1 MRFKKV
7 ILAIISVAYTLVLV
21 HNLTP
26 HRHSNSQNE
35 LNSETGPLNNWF
47 NFIFGNEHEK
57 SVQDEDHLTKFILSE
72 NDDCDE
78 LSTVFQCDN
87 NDFLD
92 SYFSVFFNSDVV
104 ADYKLLT
111 ANIFLASG
119 IIRSFCSYS
128 AQISGRAPPVSTII

>member
-26 HRHSNSQNE
+26 HRHSNTQNE
-35 LNSETGPLNNWF
+35 LNSESGPLNNWF

-57 SVQDEDHLTKFILSE
+57 SVQDEDHLSKFLLSDNE
-72 NDDCDE
+72 NCDE
-78 LSTVFQCDN
+78 LSTVNHSDDS
-87 NDFLD
+87 DFLK

-104 ADYKLLT
+104 ANYKSLT
-111 ANIFLASG
+111 ENLFLSSG
-119 IIRSFCSYS
+119 IIHSFCSYS
-128 AQISGRAPPVSTII
+128 AQITGRAPPVSTII